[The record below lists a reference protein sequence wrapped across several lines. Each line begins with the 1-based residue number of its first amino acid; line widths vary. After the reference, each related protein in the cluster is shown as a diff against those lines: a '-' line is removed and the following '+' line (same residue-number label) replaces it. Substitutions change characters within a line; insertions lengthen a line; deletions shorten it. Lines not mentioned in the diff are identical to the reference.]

1 MTCDYILD
9 NRRLLTRT
17 GKCRLSTRILVSRGC
32 KLQSDTIVFI
42 CNNAILQSRV
52 NMIPS
57 SWNRFRY
64 FYYLNINSVIN
75 YLFRGFFKGFFFSFL
90 PNIESEI
97 DQKMISQLRDNM
109 QVHWVTLKQVLNQ
122 GEFLSIAHWL
132 HWTCNVCKCGAD
144 RLSIN
149 FGIVSSG
156 FETQHSAVKPQLFL
170 TKKFI

>member
-1 MTCDYILD
+1 
-9 NRRLLTRT
+9 
-17 GKCRLSTRILVSRGC
+17 
-32 KLQSDTIVFI
+32 
-42 CNNAILQSRV
+42 
-52 NMIPS
+52 MIPS

-132 HWTCNVCKCGAD
+132 H
-144 RLSIN
+144 
-149 FGIVSSG
+149 
-156 FETQHSAVKPQLFL
+156 
-170 TKKFI
+170 